1 MASDQVVNDV
11 EHVHGFYTSSTTVG
25 DGANTSTVNLS
36 NEYDMFIPKWIN
48 HETLIPAVIIV
59 HGFQS
64 TRKFHIGLLLLL
76 FFCYCYC
83 FFFIVFS
90 FASIK
95 KYTIF
100 MNLSGTPM

>member
-1 MASDQVVNDV
+1 MASNQAVNDV

-25 DGANTSTVNLS
+25 DSANASQVNLS

-64 TRKFHIGLLLLL
+64 TRKFHIGL
-76 FFCYCYC
+76 FSFC
-83 FFFIVFS
+83 FSSSFSFIVSFS
-90 FASIK
+90 FTSIK
-95 KYTIF
+95 STQF
-100 MNLSGTPM
+100 L